1 MADTVTISGE
11 LRGFGKGTIKV
22 NVLNVCDD
30 KPIEKAQAM
39 TSGRKALSNKSGIA
53 VLKNLPEN

>member
-1 MADTVTISGE
+1 MVDGLSGE